1 MAISGGATT
10 AYTYTPY
17 GSIVTITPTT
27 RQRGLCLSPAD
38 AVAAV
43 LAGDAATVAGS
54 DAPKVR
60 ELLAQAGREVQP

>member
-1 MAISGGATT
+1 MAVAGSATT
-10 AYTYTPY
+10 AYTYTPH
-17 GSIVTITPTT
+17 GSVVTIKHTT
-27 RQRGLCLSPAD
+27 RPRSLCLSPAD

-60 ELLAQAGREVQP
+60 ELLAAAGREVRA